1 MKAAQINEYGSPDVI
16 KIVDIDK
23 PAPGEGQILVELR
36 AASLNP
42 FDYKLRKGFMKDM
55 MPLQFPITIGA
66 DFAGVVVEGS
76 DDYRPGDEVFGS
88 AIILNGGSG
97 ALAEFATANTQNIAL
112 KPKNV
117 SFQQAAAAVLT
128 GVSAL
133 QAVNQ
138 LDLGPGK
145 KVLIHGGAGGIGS
158 AAIQYAKHLGAHVA
172 TTAAAKDKE
181 FVTGLGA
188 DEAVDYETQKFEE
201 VMHGYDAV
209 FDIVG
214 GETQARSFAVLKEG
228 GIMVSMFGQPD
239 ETLAAE
245 HKVTGIAQNTQINT
259 ASLNQLKKLI
269 EDGVIK
275 PQIDREF
282 PLDQTAEAFKH
293 LETGSPQGKVV
304 VRIKTS

>member
-1 MKAAQINEYGSPDVI
+1 MKAAQINQYGSPDVI

-158 AAIQYAKHLGAHVA
+158 TAIQYAKHLGAHVA
-172 TTAAAKDKE
+172 TTAAAKDKD

-188 DEAVDYETQKFEE
+188 DEVVDYETQKFEE

-245 HKVTGIAQNTQINT
+245 HKVTGIAQNTQVNT

>member
-1 MKAAQINEYGSPDVI
+1 MKAAQINEYGSFDVI

-42 FDYKLRKGFMKDM
+42 FDYKLRKGYMKDTI
-55 MPLQFPITIGA
+55 PLQLPITIGA
-66 DFAGVVVEGS
+66 DFAGVVIEGS
-76 DDYRPGDEVFGS
+76 DDYHLGDEVYGS

-117 SFQQAAAAVLT
+117 SFQQAAAAVLA

-138 LDLGPGK
+138 LDLGLGK

-158 AAIQYAKHLGAHVA
+158 AAIQYAKYLGAHVA
-172 TTAAAKDKE
+172 TTATAKSKD

-188 DEAVDYETQKFEE
+188 DEVIDYETQKFEE
-201 VMHGYDAV
+201 VLHDYDAV

-214 GETQARSFAVLKEG
+214 GETQTRSFAVLKEG

-239 ETLAAE
+239 EALAAE
-245 HKVTGIAQNTQINT
+245 HKTTGIAQNTQVNT

-304 VRIKTS
+304 VQIKTS